1 MRHNAQM
8 PRQPV
13 MQIFLCFLSLLL
25 AAALLSA
32 PARAVIGGS
41 GPVANLP
48 GRPFS
53 GVVAVLSGNG
63 AYSGALVAPEWVL
76 TAAHVVAGRSPA
88 QVRIRF
94 NLAGGPVIVPA
105 AAIEVYPGFHGAR
118 PGPDGVWYGDL
129 ALVRLARPAP
139 AAARY
144 YRFYRG
150 PALHATI
157 TFVGYGA
164 WGDGTQGQE
173 GGGNAAIARMGR
185 NRIDLVLPSVADGKV
200 YVYDFDG
207 PDGLGNRFGNPA
219 DPANQAIL
227 GEGVFGGGDS
237 GAPVFVA
244 RKGGWRILGIAVF
257 VAPPQAGAPLRFG
270 AIGGG
275 TIVASYLPWIQRVM
289 AGR

>member
-1 MRHNAQM
+1 M
-8 PRQPV
+8 PCQSAV
-13 MQIFLCFLSLLL
+13 QIFLRFLFPLL
-25 AAALLSA
+25 AAALLSG

-41 GPVANLP
+41 GPVADLP
-48 GRPFS
+48 GQPFS

-63 AYSGALVAPEWVL
+63 TYSGALVAPEWVL
-76 TAAHVVAGRSPA
+76 TAAHVVAGRAPA

-94 NLAGGPVIVPA
+94 NLPGGPVIVPA
-105 AAIEVYPGFHGAR
+105 AALDVYPGFHGAK
-118 PGPDGVWYGDL
+118 PGAYGVWYGDL

-139 AAARY
+139 EQARY
-144 YRFYRG
+144 YGFYRG
-150 PALHATI
+150 PALHAVI

-164 WGDGTQGQE
+164 WGDGSQGQE

-185 NRIDLVLPSVADGKV
+185 NRIDLVLPGAADAKV

-219 DPANQAIL
+219 DPVNQAIL

-237 GAPVFVA
+237 GAPVFVE
-244 RKGGWRILGIAVF
+244 RPGGWRILGIAIF
-257 VAPPQAGAPLRFG
+257 VAPPQVGAPLRFG
-270 AIGGG
+270 SIGGG
-275 TIVASYLPWIQRVM
+275 TIVAPYLPWIQRTL